1 MKFMKS
7 KIKRCIFCLSII
19 ASMLVSSVCP
29 VFAQETA
36 STNSEE
42 TSVVDVETVKVVKTV
57 DLSTIISDIRL
68 EPRAGNET
76 WVGSGFGGSY
86 TFTDYNLTPVK
97 TMGQSGTLVISGI
110 FRGTDGYA
118 NVNRIKLTVQI
129 RSTSGSVKAST
140 VVVDDRSGSTAFSV
154 SCSVSQ
160 GEAIQLFFDASSVA
174 NPPGIYRSAFVDYD
188 FAII

>member
-1 MKFMKS
+1 
-7 KIKRCIFCLSII
+7 
-19 ASMLVSSVCP
+19 MLTFSVSP
-29 VFAQETA
+29 VFAQEME

-42 TSVVDVETVKVVKTV
+42 TPVEDVETVKTV
-57 DLSTIISDIRL
+57 DLSTIISDINL

-86 TFTDYNLTPVK
+86 TFTDYNLTPIK

-118 NVNRIKLTVQI
+118 NVSRIKLTVQI
-129 RSTSGSVKAST
+129 RSTSGSIKSST

-160 GEAIQLFFDASSVA
+160 GETIQLFFDASSVA

-188 FAII
+188 YAII

>member
-1 MKFMKS
+1 MKFLKS
-7 KIKRCIFCLSII
+7 KIKRCIFCLSMI
-19 ASMLVSSVCP
+19 ASMLTFSVSP
-29 VFAQETA
+29 VFAQEME

-42 TSVVDVETVKVVKTV
+42 TPVEDVETVKTV
-57 DLSTIISDIRL
+57 DLSTIISDINL

-86 TFTDYNLTPVK
+86 TFTDYNLTPIK

-118 NVNRIKLTVQI
+118 NVSRIKLTVQI
-129 RSTSGSVKAST
+129 RSTSGSIKSST

-160 GEAIQLFFDASSVA
+160 GETIQLFFDASSVA